1 MADARKIF
9 SMSTFAAYIK
19 GVNKEA
25 QSANIKEMLEH
36 LTGREIDADMQ
47 PFAEALGKAYV
58 YEQHPELAKMK
69 GKEVLNMGDNV
80 SVTPMPAEAK
90 AEADAVFAR
99 IEGYKKTLEE
109 QAAKIKELEV
119 AKAEFETKAT
129 ALEKDVA
136 EYKGKVEAYE
146 ASAKGEG
153 DKVIVTSQQTVEEYI
168 GKVNELLE
176 QIENVKKHGVVTVAA
191 GDGGAAAA
199 PAEAAEES
207 GGVPDDFGFGASGAS
222 SDGFGF

>member
-25 QSANIKEMLEH
+25 QITNIKEMLEH
-36 LTGREIDADMQ
+36 LTGREISEDTL

-58 YEQHPELAKMK
+58 YEQHPELCKMK
-69 GKEVLNMGDNV
+69 GKEVLNLGDNV
-80 SVTPMPAEAK
+80 SVTPMSAEAK

-99 IEGYKKTLEE
+99 IEGYQKTLEE
-109 QAAKIKELEV
+109 QSARIKELEA
-119 AKAEFETKAT
+119 AKTEFETKAA
-129 ALEKDVA
+129 ALEKDLA
-136 EYKGKVEAYE
+136 EYKGKVEAFE

-191 GDGGAAAA
+191 GEGAAAA
-199 PAEAAEES
+199 PAGGAEES
-207 GGVPDDFGFGASGAS
+207 GGVPDDFGFGASGS
-222 SDGFGF
+222 DGDGFGF